1 MRKWVDSEELEAP
14 LKFHAKTTHRTMR
27 VAGHWRG
34 CRFRV
39 APTAFAKGGSIGG
52 AAALVSHIHRA
63 FAMGKSNG
71 SRLMNLPGK
80 DGHSAQWPSTHSVVA
95 EDPVF

>member
-1 MRKWVDSEELEAP
+1 MAVSNASQIVGYEIQISVCQAGVSVRKWVDSEELEAP

-63 FAMGKSNG
+63 FAMG
-71 SRLMNLPGK
+71 
-80 DGHSAQWPSTHSVVA
+80 
-95 EDPVF
+95 E